1 MAVIACLAL
10 ALAGGAAAQ
19 APKTTPAKKAA
30 PNPTDLKSLGT
41 KSAPITMEVFS
52 DYQCP
57 ACRDLYLLTTRRV
70 IADYVA
76 AGKVYLIHRDFPL
89 PASTHA
95 YSRDAARF
103 ANAAAQVRKMDRVVF
118 ALFEKQPEW
127 SAKGNVDEIV
137 SAVLTPAEMKR
148 VRALVKGGTLDPII
162 DADLTLGRQF
172 RVSQTPTTIITHKG
186 QTYPIVGV
194 ISYSILK
201 QFLDDLMSK

>member
-57 ACRDLYLLTTRRV
+57 ACRDLYLLTVRQV
-70 IADYVA
+70 IENYVS
-76 AGKVYLIHRDFPL
+76 AGKVYLVHRDFPL
-89 PASTHA
+89 PIHQ
-95 YSRDAARF
+95 YSRLASRY
-103 ANAAAQVRKMDRVVF
+103 ANAAAQFRKMDRVVK
-118 ALFEKQPEW
+118 ALYEKQDVW
-127 SAKGNVDEIV
+127 SVDGNVDAV
-137 SAVLTPAEMKR
+137 VAAVLTPSEMRR
-148 VRALVKGGTLDPII
+148 VRTQVNDKTHDSVI
-162 DADLTLGRQF
+162 DADLSLGKQY
-172 RVSQTPTTIITHKG
+172 RVNQTPTTIITHKG

-194 ISYSILK
+194 MSYSILR
-201 QFLDDLMSK
+201 QFLDSLLGK